1 MIIPKRTQ
9 GSLNG
14 LLKMILYLGQKI
26 DIKNTRIIEIGSW
39 VGSSAILFAKHFKD
53 VICVDPFLPVKN
65 TITER
70 HNMIIVYK
78 TFLNNI
84 KPYKNIYHIK
94 HTAEDFLKDVNDIDI
109 IYIDGSH
116 HYEDVKKDILL
127 SMTKVKKYITGHDY
141 WPKKF
146 PGVIRAVNETLGKP
160 DKTFPDT
167 SWIKKVG

>member
-1 MIIPKRTQ
+1 MNIPKRTQ
-9 GSLNG
+9 KSLNG
-14 LLKMILYLGQKI
+14 LLQMICYLGQKI
-26 DIKNTRIIEIGSW
+26 DIKNTRMVEIGSW
-39 VGSSAILFAKHFKD
+39 VGSSACLFAKHFKE
-53 VICVDPFLPVKN
+53 VICIDPFLPLKN

-70 HNMIIVYK
+70 HDMTVVYK

-84 KPYKNIYHIK
+84 KPHKNIHHIK
-94 HTAEDFLKDVNDIDI
+94 HKSEDFLKDVDDIDI

-116 HYEDVKKDILL
+116 HYEDVKADILL
-127 SMTKVKKYITGHDY
+127 SIPKVKKYITGHDY

-146 PGVIRAVNETLGKP
+146 PGVIKAVNETIGKP